1 MKYSK
6 ENFMSVLNQVKNV
19 CIREN
24 QNIIFRSLL
33 SEEFNKDTIKA
44 IKNSIDENN
53 LNTID
58 EIVKLTRI
66 VESITH
72 GDVTDII
79 HKITD
84 LFMNYNEIKLSIYES
99 YDNGEIDKIEKN
111 ILLERLEERY
121 SEEDIRRIWGGNFLR
136 VMEEVQKV

>member
-24 QNIIFRSLL
+24 QNIILRSLL
-33 SEEFNKDTIKA
+33 SEEFNEDTIKV
-44 IKNSIDENN
+44 IKNSINENN

-72 GDVTDII
+72 SDVTDII
-79 HKITD
+79 HKITN
-84 LFMNYNEIKLSIYES
+84 LFMNYNPKDPNAAY
-99 YDNGEIDKIEKN
+99 N
-111 ILLERLEERY
+111 IANELLKY
-121 SEEDIRRIWGGNFLR
+121 SNDA
-136 VMEEVQKV
+136 EVA